1 VQTIIFILF
10 TISILKTHTRLFIK
24 LSNYVRHFCRRIHN
38 DRGYI
43 QDISRVEI
51 GISRQDSAPGAVRGE
66 GGEFASSFR
75 NMRFQGA
82 LPTARRERI
91 RQDTGSRVRGGG
103 ISEADKADNRAS
115 LALPYVSRINERVCA
130 TLRVYNEKERERER
144 EREREK
150 ERERERTRGHYWILS
165 IPGVIKIRSQS
176 RGT

>member
-1 VQTIIFILF
+1 M
-10 TISILKTHTRLFIK
+10 
-24 LSNYVRHFCRRIHN
+24 
-38 DRGYI
+38 
-43 QDISRVEI
+43 
-51 GISRQDSAPGAVRGE
+51 RGE

-82 LPTARRERI
+82 LPTARRKRI

-115 LALPYVSRINERVCA
+115 LVLPYVSRINERVCVCVCMQHYVS
-130 TLRVYNEKERERER
+130 TTKKD
-144 EREREK
+144 EREK
-150 ERERERTRGHYWILS
+150 KRERTRGHYWILS